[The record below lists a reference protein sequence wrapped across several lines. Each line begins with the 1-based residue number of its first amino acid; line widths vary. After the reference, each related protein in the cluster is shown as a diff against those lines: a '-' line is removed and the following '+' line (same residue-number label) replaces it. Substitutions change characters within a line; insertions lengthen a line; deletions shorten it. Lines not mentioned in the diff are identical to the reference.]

1 MSASYRALKGQG
13 SIAFKC
19 VITMINWYMHTSMYF
34 AASYAGRLTP
44 LWNGMEHLES
54 VGLLHAFQ
62 VFHSAPG
69 PVCKPTPCVDT
80 EFLFQLEFYLSI
92 SMFYLS
98 PTCMHAWSCH
108 IHTQHR
114 VSPPPLPPTNH
125 FSLSCHDHVVQVT
138 LGGRAPSPDSG
149 GPAMA
154 VTRSWRWPDR
164 AGSSPA
170 PLRVSRVGMCG
181 AIVCEGGAMVCEG
194 GGMVCLLVCVC
205 VSTVCG
211 VCVCMCE

>member
-1 MSASYRALKGQG
+1 ME
-13 SIAFKC
+13 
-19 VITMINWYMHTSMYF
+19 
-34 AASYAGRLTP
+34 
-44 LWNGMEHLES
+44 WNGTLGKRGAAPCFPS
-54 VGLLHAFQ
+54 VPFCSRTCMQTYTLCRYRI
-62 VFHSAPG
+62 P
-69 PVCKPTPCVDT
+69 
-80 EFLFQLEFYLSI
+80 LSI
-92 SMFYLS
+92 KILS
-98 PTCMHAWSCH
+98 ICLHVLLITHMYVHAWSCH

-114 VSPPPLPPTNH
+114 VSPPPPPPTNH

-194 GGMVCLLVCVC
+194 GGMVCL
-205 VSTVCG
+205 
-211 VCVCMCE
+211 

>member
-1 MSASYRALKGQG
+1 MQTYTLCRYRIPL
-13 SIAFKC
+13 SIK
-19 VITMINWYMHTSMYF
+19 I
-34 AASYAGRLTP
+34 
-44 LWNGMEHLES
+44 
-54 VGLLHAFQ
+54 
-62 VFHSAPG
+62 
-69 PVCKPTPCVDT
+69 
-80 EFLFQLEFYLSI
+80 LSI

-114 VSPPPLPPTNH
+114 VSPPPPPPTNH

-194 GGMVCLLVCVC
+194 GAVVCEGGAVVVGVELWCEWSIWC
-205 VSTVCG
+205 VSGEYGGCS
-211 VCVCMCE
+211 